1 MTDKIPFLVAGFFLS
16 TILKSSD
23 NFHWT
28 PSTLFPLELH
38 SRRSHDQGLLQM
50 MHSLFQ
56 DKVDYFPGARGRSIR
71 SGESLLLK
79 FIHGVHPSVEQPL
92 DLLGLI

>member
-1 MTDKIPFLVAGFFLS
+1 
-16 TILKSSD
+16 
-23 NFHWT
+23 
-28 PSTLFPLELH
+28 
-38 SRRSHDQGLLQM
+38 M

-56 DKVDYFPGARGRSIR
+56 DKVDYFPGARGRPIR